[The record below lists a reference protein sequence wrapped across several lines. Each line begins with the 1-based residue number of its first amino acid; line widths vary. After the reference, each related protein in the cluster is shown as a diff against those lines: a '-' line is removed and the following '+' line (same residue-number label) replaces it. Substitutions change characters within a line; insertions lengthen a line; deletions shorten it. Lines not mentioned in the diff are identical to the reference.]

1 MDLLPRIAWV
11 LRDKRLLI
19 WTLSTVGFVVGVWG
33 QLKVLRGEVPPSIG
47 ITYLGF
53 LVAAVGGALH
63 SIAFWF
69 APGRDG
75 KRSRFE
81 RLAAFLRFYPFL
93 EVSLSL
99 MWLTALLVNGWIVV
113 KKMGEAPA
121 VAASAGSA
129 GPAQRPRMP
138 RP

>member
-1 MDLLPRIAWV
+1 MDLLPRIAWA

-19 WTLSTVGFVVGVWG
+19 WSISTLGFVVGVWG
-33 QLKVLRGEVPPSIG
+33 QFKVLRGEEPPSIG

-81 RLAAFLRFYPFL
+81 RIPGFVRFYPFL

-99 MWLTALLVNGWIVV
+99 MWLTALIVNGWLVV
-113 KKMGEAPA
+113 RKISEEPAP
-121 VAASAGSA
+121 AASASSSA
-129 GPAQRPRMP
+129 KAQRARRP